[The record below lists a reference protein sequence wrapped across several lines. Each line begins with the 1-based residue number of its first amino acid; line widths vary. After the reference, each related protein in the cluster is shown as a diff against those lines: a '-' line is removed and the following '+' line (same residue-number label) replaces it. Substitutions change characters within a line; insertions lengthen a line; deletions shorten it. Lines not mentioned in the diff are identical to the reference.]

1 MSETTAII
9 IDDVKVAETTHDD
22 IAAEPFEKIPLDG
35 AKKVRTRKAAPKK
48 QAVEEKPAEKVVP
61 TECANGH
68 PRAEFWT
75 TTAGGRKYCRA
86 CAVEASQ
93 RSRAKNPRPTKR
105 QKLSDDALTAIEK
118 VASYKNTK
126 AEVADELRNFVS
138 SCRG

>member
-9 IDDVKVAETTHDD
+9 IDDVKVAETTHDV
-22 IAAEPFEKIPLDG
+22 AAESP
-35 AKKVRTRKAAPKK
+35 KKARARKAAQK
-48 QAVEEKPAEKVVP
+48 AVEPKPAEK

-68 PRAEFWT
+68 PRADFWT
-75 TTAGGRKYCRA
+75 TTAGGRKYCRK

-118 VASYKNTK
+118 VASFKNTK
-126 AEVADELRNFVS
+126 AEVADELRNFVT
-138 SCRG
+138 SCR